1 METGKNIY
9 LGKRWFA
16 GQVARAGESGIVA
29 PSYINVGDTP
39 IKGGYFV
46 AMGDVAQGCRNV
58 SSAADKI
65 LGVAMVI
72 GINHEFKPGHN
83 LSPMTLPHGSEIVVQ
98 MAETSELAIGSAVTV
113 VATGKDAG
121 TVSHNGEIKT
131 NFYVTDVNGSLAK
144 IMRNEVAPAS
154 AGTGE

>member
-1 METGKNIY
+1 METGKNRY

-46 AMGDVAQGCRNV
+46 AMGNVAQGCKNV
-58 SSAADKI
+58 TSATDKI

-72 GINHEFKPGHN
+72 GVHHEFKPGKN

-98 MAETSELAIGSAVTV
+98 MAEDSTLALGDAVTV
-113 VATGKDAG
+113 VAKGKDIG
-121 TVSHNGEIKT
+121 TASHNGDIKT

-144 IMRNEVAPAS
+144 IMRNEVTPAA

>member
-1 METGKNIY
+1 MSGKNLY

-29 PSYINVGDTP
+29 PSYINADNKS
-39 IKGGYFV
+39 ILGGRFV
-46 AMGDVAQGCRNV
+46 AMGDAVQTCRNV
-58 SSAADKI
+58 NSANDKI

-72 GINHEFKPGHN
+72 GIFHEFKPNRN

-98 MAETSELAIGSAVTV
+98 MAQDSQLKIGDSVTIV
-113 VATGKDAG
+113 VKDADAG
-121 TVSHNGEIKT
+121 TASHNGDIKT

-144 IMRNEVAPAS
+144 IMRSEVINQAS
-154 AGTGE
+154 GTGAQ

>member
-29 PSYINVGDTP
+29 PSYINVGDSS

-46 AMGDVAQGCRNV
+46 AMGAVAQGCKNIT
-58 SSAADKI
+58 SATDKI
-65 LGVAMVI
+65 LGIAMVV
-72 GINHEFKPGHN
+72 GINHEFKPGRN
-83 LSPMTLPHGSEIVVQ
+83 LSPMTLPHGSEIVAQ
-98 MAETSELAIGSAVTV
+98 MAEGSTLAIGDAVTV

-121 TVSHNGEIKT
+121 TASHNGVIKT

-144 IMRNEVAPAS
+144 IMRNEVAPAA

>member
-1 METGKNIY
+1 METGKNSY

-46 AMGDVAQGCRNV
+46 AMGNVVQGCKNV
-58 SSAADKI
+58 SSATDKI

-72 GINHEFKPGHN
+72 GVHHEFKPGKN

-98 MAETSELAIGSAVTV
+98 MAEDSTLALGDAVTV
-113 VATGKDAG
+113 VAKGKDIG
-121 TVSHNGEIKT
+121 TASHNGDIKT

-144 IMRNEVAPAS
+144 IMRNEVTPA
-154 AGTGE
+154 AEGTGE